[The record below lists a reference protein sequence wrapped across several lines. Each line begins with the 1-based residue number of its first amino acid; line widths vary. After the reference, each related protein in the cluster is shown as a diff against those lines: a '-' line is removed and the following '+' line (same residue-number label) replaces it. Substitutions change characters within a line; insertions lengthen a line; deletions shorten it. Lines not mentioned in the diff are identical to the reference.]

1 MCYWYYRPVCWGDRK
16 GTSWDSLLQEI
27 TRSNSA
33 EHEMWWRLGPGL
45 DLLPRCVVKTCTARK
60 GNAGGWPCNEQSA
73 FNRSHLVAEITSYML
88 RDGTEGD
95 VEWGGENMYIHEQRA
110 HVCGGG
116 QKCKTKRSNQQGWL
130 CLELHAKPLWRFTL
144 PVASTAALVGLP
156 TC

>member
-1 MCYWYYRPVCWGDRK
+1 
-16 GTSWDSLLQEI
+16 
-27 TRSNSA
+27 
-33 EHEMWWRLGPGL
+33 
-45 DLLPRCVVKTCTARK
+45 
-60 GNAGGWPCNEQSA
+60 
-73 FNRSHLVAEITSYML
+73 
-88 RDGTEGD
+88 
-95 VEWGGENMYIHEQRA
+95 MYIHEQRA